1 MKQTLFTLLL
11 ITSIGLISCR
21 KTRNDPNITQYDQT
35 QIQNYINANGL
46 TGMQRDMSNGDTSGI
61 YYQIL
66 SQGSTSTPLQYS
78 DSVNFVISVKSF
90 DGKYINTDT
99 LNLGHFSGLLGH
111 VSFLAFNG
119 PILGFTKGLQNA
131 IHDIIKYKG
140 TRARILVPS
149 RVAYGVNGVGTGSSS
164 NTNSR
169 ILGNQCLDYYVNV
182 ISNLDYIDAKT
193 PGYDDY
199 VISDYAKRNNIQ
211 LSTYTHVTSGR
222 GKGLYYKINTPGTG
236 TDVLNLSSAFTANYT
251 GKWLNGATFGGT
263 ATDPSTAG
271 TTTLSSFNMSDANGA
286 NGVIVGVQEALIG
299 QTAGASVS
307 ILIPSRLGYGK
318 SGNGSTM
325 GPNACL
331 SFDFT
336 IATVTNP

>member
-78 DSVNFVISVKSF
+78 DSVNFVLSVKSF

-99 LNLGHFSGLLGH
+99 LNLAHFAGLLGH
-111 VSFLAFNG
+111 VSNG
-119 PILGFTKGLQNA
+119 GSIIGFTKGLQYA
-131 IHDIIKYKG
+131 IYNVMKYKG

-169 ILGNQCLDYYVNV
+169 VLGNQCLDYYVNV
-182 ISNLDYIDAKT
+182 ISNLNYVDAKT

-199 VISDYAKRNNIQ
+199 VINDYAKRNNIQ
-211 LSTYTHVTSGR
+211 LSTYTHLTDITDRGR
-222 GKGLYYKINTPGTG
+222 GLYYKVTKAGTG
-236 TDVLNLSSAFTANYT
+236 TDVLDLTSSFTATYE
-251 GKWLNGATFGGT
+251 GKWLNGATFDSSEIQNKNSGI
-263 ATDPSTAG
+263 TDL
-271 TTTLSSFNMSDANGA
+271 TTPIPFTLNSVVA
-286 NGVIVGVQEALIG
+286 GVQEALMG

-318 SGNGSTM
+318 SGNGSTI

>member
-21 KTRNDPNITQYDQT
+21 KTTNDPNITQYDQT

-46 TGMQRDMSNGDTSGI
+46 TGMKRDLSNGDTSGI

-66 SQGSTSTPLQYS
+66 SQGSTSTPMQYS

-99 LNLGHFSGLLGH
+99 LNLAHFAGLLGH
-111 VSFLAFNG
+111 VSNG
-119 PILGFTKGLQNA
+119 GSIIGFTKGLQYALYN
-131 IHDIIKYKG
+131 IVKYKG

-149 RVAYGVNGVGTGSSS
+149 RVAYGVNGVGTGSAS

-169 ILGNQCLDYYVNV
+169 VAGNQCLDYYVNV
-182 ISNLDYIDAKT
+182 ISNLDYVNDQT

-199 VISDYAKRNNIQ
+199 VINDYAKRNNIAIA
-211 LSTYTHVTSGR
+211 TYTHVKTGR
-222 GKGLYYKINTPGTG
+222 GKGLYYKINKAGTG
-236 TDVLNLSSAFTANYT
+236 TDALDLSTLSFTATYT
-251 GKWLNGATFGGT
+251 AKWLNGSIFDGNELQNKQSGV
-263 ATDPSTAG
+263 TDL
-271 TTTLSSFNMSDANGA
+271 TTPSSFTSGLDGL
-286 NGVIVGVQEALIG
+286 IVGVQEALMG
-299 QTAGASVS
+299 QTAGSSVS
-307 ILIPSRLGYGK
+307 MLIPSRLGYGK
-318 SGNGSTM
+318 TGNGSSI
-325 GPNACL
+325 GANVCL

-336 IATVTNP
+336 ISTVTNP

>member
-21 KTRNDPNITQYDQT
+21 KTTNDPNITQYDQT

-46 TGMQRDMSNGDTSGI
+46 TGMKRDLSNGDTSGI

-66 SQGSTSTPLQYS
+66 SQGSTSTPMQYS

-99 LNLGHFSGLLGH
+99 LNLAHFAGLLGH
-111 VSFLAFNG
+111 VSNG
-119 PILGFTKGLQNA
+119 GSIIGFTKGLQYALYN
-131 IHDIIKYKG
+131 IVKYKG

-149 RVAYGVNGVGTGSSS
+149 RVAYGVNGVGTGSAS

-169 ILGNQCLDYYVNV
+169 VAGNQCLDYYVNV
-182 ISNLDYIDAKT
+182 ISNLDYVNDQT

-199 VISDYAKRNNIQ
+199 VINDYAKRNNIAI
-211 LSTYTHVTSGR
+211 STYTHVKTGR
-222 GKGLYYKINTPGTG
+222 GKGLYYKINKAGTG
-236 TDVLNLSSAFTANYT
+236 TDALGLSTLSFTATYT
-251 GKWLNGATFGGT
+251 GKWLNGATFDSSEIQNKNSGI
-263 ATDPSTAG
+263 TDLTTPFSFPSFDNLVVVA
-271 TTTLSSFNMSDANGA
+271 
-286 NGVIVGVQEALIG
+286 QEALMG

-307 ILIPSRLGYGK
+307 ILIPSRMGYGK
-318 SGNGSTM
+318 PGNGSNI
-325 GPNACL
+325 GPNVCL
-331 SFDFT
+331 YYDFT
-336 IATVTNP
+336 IGTVTNP